1 MPDSIERVRI
11 ATFNVLHGRPRDDC
25 PSASRAA
32 SSPLWAPFAEAVAS
46 LDADILALQELD
58 RFQQRSGDVD
68 QARLAAEAMGATDW
82 RYASALHGRAVPG
95 VGWVRDQREPGLRV
109 YGPQDAALPNCPSHG
124 IALLTRLPV
133 LAWRARRLA
142 PAPTGLPLRVVGRR
156 GLTMVRDQPRAAIAA
171 VLEGPRGPYTVVATH
186 LSFVPG
192 WNLGQLAA
200 LRNWIADQPR
210 PHLLLGDLNLI
221 GPLPRTL
228 LAGAELADAVRQ
240 RDKPEHR
247 WHDLARIPTY
257 PAQRPAVQ
265 FDRVLTAGIP
275 TSAVRAVQA
284 PHTQISDHRPL
295 VVDLRVGAA

>member
-1 MPDSIERVRI
+1 VRI

-25 PSASRAA
+25 PPASRATLGTMEA
-32 SSPLWAPFAEAVAS
+32 PLAEAVAS

-68 QARLAAEAMGATDW
+68 QARVAAEAMGAMDW
-82 RYASALHGRAVPG
+82 RYASALHGRAMQG
-95 VGWVRDQREPGLRV
+95 VGWVRDQLEPGLRM
-109 YGPQDAALPNCPSHG
+109 YGPQDAAVPDCPSHG

-133 LAWRARRLA
+133 IAWRARRLA

-156 GLTMVRDQPRAAIAA
+156 GLTMVRDQPRAAIAG
-171 VLEGPRGPYTVVATH
+171 VLQGPRGPYTVVATH

-200 LRNWIADQPR
+200 LHRWIADQPR
-210 PHLLLGDLNLI
+210 PHVLLGDLNLI
-221 GPLPRTL
+221 GPLPRAL
-228 LAGAELADAVRQ
+228 LAGAELADGVRQ
-240 RDKPEHR
+240 RGRLEHR

-265 FDRVLTAGIP
+265 FDRVLAAGVPTA
-275 TSAVRAVQA
+275 AVHAVHA
-284 PHTQISDHRPL
+284 PITPISDHRPV